1 MSKKMIVK
9 STGEA
14 CTVIETKSGWVS
26 VKMAGPKGATKKFRA
41 KDLEDAPKAAKAPKG
56 EGAPARQARPAHFVS
71 ETAGDV
77 KIAKIKGTEFNLSR
91 YFVGDT
97 RTESGR
103 RTIDCADETAAS
115 LRGMTLAQVYE
126 HVAKAIGEPVKALQA
141 KYEHLN
147 SGMQRMNLGNRLRG
161 FLAAQEKE
169 AEKAAAK

>member
-1 MSKKMIVK
+1 MSKTMIVK

-26 VKMAGPKGATKKFRA
+26 VKMADPKGATKKFRA

-56 EGAPARQARPAHFVS
+56 EGAPVRQARPAHFVS

-103 RTIDCADETAAS
+103 RTIDCADETAAN
-115 LRGMTLAQVYE
+115 LRGMPLNEVYG
-126 HVAKAIGEPVKALQA
+126 HVAEKLGETVKSLQA

-147 SGMQRMNLGNRLRG
+147 PGMQRMNLGNRLRG
-161 FLAAQEKE
+161 ALA
-169 AEKAAAK
+169 AAAKEAAKAE